1 MSKDNDKE
9 LKELKNIHE
18 NMKYLKEAADNWL
31 VGLFSI
37 IGFVIGIVI
46 ARHYTIFPDSIL
58 SLQLIRWFIGFFFVV
73 GICSL
78 VGTGIGLFL
87 QEFTKTLAIQRINF
101 DGSEIEN
108 FYLKSISMFT
118 IGILIYLYL
127 FWVRMTP
134 NDYGVMLSLSSN
146 SHMMW
151 VLKYIRF
158 DGIKLAGIIFVAL
171 QTLFIFSWVLV
182 NRRFTTYFYRNDING
197 STVPMYLILIV
208 LLMTFQPRILWY
220 IMFIPFISATYLML
234 KDIIEY
240 ESN

>member
-1 MSKDNDKE
+1 MSKDDDKE
-9 LKELKNIHE
+9 LKEI
-18 NMKYLKEAADNWL
+18 ADNWL
-31 VGLFSI
+31 VGLFST

-58 SLQLIRWFIGFFFVV
+58 SLQLIGWFFTFFFIV

-87 QEFTKTLAIQRINF
+87 QEFKKTLAIQRINF

-182 NRRFTTYFYRNDING
+182 NRRFTTCFYRNDING
-197 STVPMYLILIV
+197 SIVPIYLILIV
-208 LLMTFQPRILWY
+208 LLMTFQPKILWY

-234 KDIIEY
+234 RDIIEY